1 MAKSLA
7 ELKRDA
13 MGQKIEMRLS
23 PVGRWSDGLPERLQ
37 GWRKAISANSNSITL
52 LNAEGRESKL
62 YIDCASLIEYDNDR
76 LTVYYAGL
84 RDLNAEEKRIMDG
97 WRAKSSTK
105 DFQERM
111 WADAMTDGSSTYWSE
126 VAYFEKNNAKYLM
139 GTKWERGCKY
149 DYNTGKVYDK
159 KIKGNVQLQYEIRVA
174 Q

>member
-7 ELKRDA
+7 QLKIDIGNLEFKMVYRFGED
-13 MGQKIEMRLS
+13 I
-23 PVGRWSDGLPERLQ
+23 PERLQ
-37 GWRKAISANSNSITL
+37 GWRKAIGANSNSITL
-52 LNAEGRESKL
+52 LNADGRESWL
-62 YIDCASLIEYDNDR
+62 ELERASLVEYTDNS
-76 LTVYYAGL
+76 LTIYNAGL
-84 RDLNAEEKRIMDG
+84 RELTAEEQRIMDG
-97 WRAKSSTK
+97 WKAKSSTK

-126 VAYFEKNNAKYLM
+126 VAYFGKNNAKYLM
-139 GTKWERGCKY
+139 GTEWERGCKY